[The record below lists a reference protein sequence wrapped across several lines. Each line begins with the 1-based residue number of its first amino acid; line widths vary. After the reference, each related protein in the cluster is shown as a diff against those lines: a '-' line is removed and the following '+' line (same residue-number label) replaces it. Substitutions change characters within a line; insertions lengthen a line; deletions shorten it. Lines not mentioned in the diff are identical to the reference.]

1 MAYERAC
8 SVNDVPA
15 GGMGRFRVGGESVVV
30 YNLADGFHAT
40 GASCSH
46 VFGPLARG
54 KILDGERIQCPLHR
68 AEFDIKTGEAVKWA
82 CFPPG
87 VQLLNLF
94 RPKKPIK
101 TYSTKVEGDAVLVDV

>member
-1 MAYERAC
+1 MRFLRAIHDARAIPGC
-8 SVNDVPA
+8 
-15 GGMGRFRVGGESVVV
+15 R
-30 YNLADGFHAT
+30 DGFHAT
-40 GASCSH
+40 AASCSH

-54 KILDGERIQCPLHR
+54 KILDGQRVQCPLHR

-87 VQLLNLF
+87 VQLMNLF

-101 TYSTKVEGDAVLVDV
+101 TYATRVDGDAVLVDV